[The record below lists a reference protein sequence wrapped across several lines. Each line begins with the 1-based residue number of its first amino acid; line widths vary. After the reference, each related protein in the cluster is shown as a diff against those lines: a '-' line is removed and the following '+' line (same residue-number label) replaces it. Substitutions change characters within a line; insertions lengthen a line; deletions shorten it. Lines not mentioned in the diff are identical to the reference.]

1 MTQKE
6 MRDKLSEL
14 IEKSINPCEHAIGL
28 RTGKLYVTSLEMAEY
43 LINNGVVVRD
53 KGEWMPLPE
62 PPEVEEEN
70 SENNNFYLKRFCRTE

>member
-6 MRDKLSEL
+6 MRDRLAEL

-43 LINNGVVVRD
+43 LIANGVVVRE
-53 KGEWMPLPE
+53 K
-62 PPEVEEEN
+62 
-70 SENNNFYLKRFCRTE
+70 SE